1 MSSIDTDV
9 LRYSA
14 KQEQSGGKI
23 DRTVVGGYCAGSGD
37 CSEMDMSPQL
47 RYSEDYLNVLQQ
59 RKVVR
64 GTIVAPDRLE
74 F

>member
-1 MSSIDTDV
+1 MKQ
-9 LRYSA
+9 RYSA

-23 DRTVVGGYCAGSGD
+23 DGTVVGGYCEGSGD
-37 CSEMDMSPQL
+37 CSEMDRSPQL
-47 RYSEDYLNVLQQ
+47 RYSEDNLNGLQQ